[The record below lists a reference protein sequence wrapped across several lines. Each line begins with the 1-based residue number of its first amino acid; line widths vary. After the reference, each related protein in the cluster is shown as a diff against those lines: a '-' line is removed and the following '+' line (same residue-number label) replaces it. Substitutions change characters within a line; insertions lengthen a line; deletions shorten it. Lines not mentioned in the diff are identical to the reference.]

1 MNSDRRAAG
10 FQRQQDK
17 KIVEISIP
25 QESIEFPKRS
35 KKQNQARSDRV
46 IETTA
51 AITVIIAFAITYY
64 IIPIFIRKLT
74 ESEDVV
80 RDMYKRFKH
89 EVPTK
94 GGLTILFSIY
104 LTVIIVPAFFR
115 VLNRIN
121 SDVEVPAALSP
132 TDQAI
137 LLVVMMFALYGI
149 IDDIINVGR
158 PAKIML
164 PLLFSLPLIVVVT
177 PNTLSLPL
185 IGEVDFEQGIELPLF
200 GFMKYS
206 RLTRYVVM
214 PLYIMVVANLMNMHS
229 GFNGLQ
235 SGLSLIILGTL
246 LMKSIQENLFESIIT
261 LGALT
266 GSMGAFWLFN
276 RYPSQIFEGN
286 IGALAVGAAIGSII
300 VVNGFIVSGFIML
313 IPHTVNFILYLYWRM
328 MKKLHPTERKY
339 GLNKFGTL
347 LADGSLEVPNPYT
360 LKWVLP
366 FYVKMNEKQATWIM
380 YGVTVVFCAAGIFI
394 SG

>member
-1 MNSDRRAAG
+1 M
-10 FQRQQDK
+10 
-17 KIVEISIP
+17 
-25 QESIEFPKRS
+25 
-35 KKQNQARSDRV
+35 

-51 AITVIIAFAITYY
+51 AITVVIAFAITYY

-80 RDMYKRFKH
+80 NDMYKRFKH

-94 GGLTILFSIY
+94 GGLAVLFSIY
-104 LTVIIVPAFFR
+104 LTVVIVPAFFR
-115 VLNRIN
+115 VLNKIN
-121 SDVEVPAALSP
+121 SDVEVPATLSP

-137 LLVVMMFALYGI
+137 LLVIMMFALYGI

-164 PLLFSLPLIVVVT
+164 PILFSLPLIVVVT

-185 IGEVDFEQGIELPLF
+185 VGEVDFDHGIEFPLL

-214 PLYIMVVANLMNMHS
+214 PIYIMVVANLMNMHS

-235 SGLSLIILGTL
+235 SGLSLIILASL
-246 LMKSIQENLFESIIT
+246 LVKSINDNLFESIIT

-266 GSMGAFWLFN
+266 GSMGAFWMFN

-286 IGALAVGAAIGSII
+286 IGALAVGAAIGSVI
-300 VVNGFIVSGFIML
+300 VVNGYIVAGFIML
-313 IPHTVNFILYLYWRM
+313 IPHTANFFLYFYWRI
-328 MKKLHPTERKY
+328 MKKLHPADQKY
-339 GLNKFGTL
+339 RMKKFGSL
-347 LADGSLEVPNPYT
+347 LADGCLEVPNPYT
-360 LKWVLP
+360 LKWIFP
-366 FYVKMNEKQATWIM
+366 FYYKMNEKRATNAMFVI
-380 YGVTVVFCAAGIFI
+380 TIIFCIGGILY
-394 SG
+394 